1 MAGIYFHVPFCR
13 KKCTYCDFHF
23 STTFSGYR
31 TELLELMSLEF
42 NQRLNEI
49 NEPIQ
54 TIYFGGG
61 SPGILTPK
69 ELEMLLKEPLRIA
82 GNQLVEL
89 TLEANPE
96 DVTQANLTAWKTL
109 GINRISLGIQ
119 SVNKD
124 ILRWMNRNHTV
135 EQSISALKLL
145 EAYDF
150 SLSIDLIYGVPNQ
163 EVSDVLKVIEL
174 LDLFH
179 IEHLSA
185 YALTKEPNTALDR
198 WIQQGKTAEIDDEMQ
213 IKHYYTIQHELKV
226 RNFTQY
232 EVSNYAKNG
241 QVAKHNTNY
250 WEGKPYIGIGPGAHS
265 FDGVSTRRW
274 NVSNNQRYIKQ
285 QEWFEL
291 ETLSENNIWNECW
304 LTGLRTV
311 NGVPLDKLQL
321 LGGLSNTEME
331 TLKKLQEGG
340 MLRLENMHYIL
351 TDSAWL
357 SADRLASELFR
368 I

>member
-1 MAGIYFHVPFCR
+1 LAGIYFHVPFCR

-31 TELLELMSLEF
+31 TELLELMSHEF

-49 NEPIQ
+49 NEPIN

-61 SPGILTPK
+61 SPGLLTPK
-69 ELEMLLKEPLRIA
+69 ELELLLKEPLKIA

-96 DVTQANLTAWKTL
+96 DITQANLNAWRSL
-109 GINRISLGIQ
+109 GINRISLGVQ
-119 SVNKD
+119 SLNKD

-135 EQSISALKLL
+135 EQSISALQLL
-145 EAYDF
+145 DAYDF

-163 EVSDVLKVIEL
+163 EVSDVIKVIDL
-174 LDLFH
+174 LDIFH

-185 YALTKEPNTALDR
+185 YALTKEPNTALAR
-198 WIQQGKTAEIDDEMQ
+198 WIQQGKTPEIDDEMQ

-226 RNFTQY
+226 RDFIQY

-274 NVSNNQRYIKQ
+274 NVSNNQRYLKQ
-285 QEWFEL
+285 QQWFEL
-291 ETLSENNIWNECW
+291 EVLSENNVWNECW
-304 LTGLRTV
+304 LTGLRTI
-311 NGVPLDKLQL
+311 NGVSIDKLQS
-321 LGGLSNTEME
+321 LGGVNIKEAEVLE
-331 TLKKLQEGG
+331 KLIIDGL
-340 MLRLENMHYIL
+340 LRLENKQYIL
-351 TDSAWL
+351 TDAGFL
-357 SADRLASELFR
+357 SADRLAGMLFR

>member
-1 MAGIYFHVPFCR
+1 
-13 KKCTYCDFHF
+13 
-23 STTFSGYR
+23 
-31 TELLELMSLEF
+31 MSLEF

-49 NEPIQ
+49 NEPIE

-61 SPGILTPK
+61 SPGLLTPK

-96 DVTQANLTAWKTL
+96 DVTQANLTAWKNL
-109 GINRISLGIQ
+109 GINRISLGVQ
-119 SVNKD
+119 SLNAD
-124 ILRWMNRNHTV
+124 ILRWMNRNHSV
-135 EQSISALKLL
+135 EQSLHALTLL
-145 EAYDF
+145 ETHGF
-150 SLSIDLIYGVPNQ
+150 SLSIDLIFGIPNQ
-163 EVSDVLKVIEL
+163 HIHDVLAVIEL
-174 LDLFH
+174 VDRYH

-198 WIQQGKTAEIDDEMQ
+198 WIKQGKNPDIDDELQ
-213 IKHYYTIQHELKV
+213 IEHYYAIQSALKA

-232 EVSNYAKNG
+232 EVSNYAKNN
-241 QVAKHNTNY
+241 QVAKHNSNY

-274 NVSNNQRYIKQ
+274 NVSNNQRYVKQ
-285 QEWFEL
+285 QQWFEL
-291 ETLSENNIWNECW
+291 EVLSENNIWNECW

-311 NGVPLDKLQL
+311 NGVSLDKLQS
-321 LGGLSNTEME
+321 LGGIRVKEAE
-331 TLKKLQEGG
+331 EIKKLMEEGF
-340 MLRLENMHYIL
+340 LRLENNQYKL

>member
-31 TELLELMSLEF
+31 TPLLELMKQEF
-42 NQRLNEI
+42 NQRKHELK
-49 NEPIQ
+49 EPVE
-54 TIYFGGG
+54 TIYLGGG

-69 ELEMLLKEPLRIA
+69 ELEMLLKEPFNLA
-82 GNQLVEL
+82 GNQWIEL

-96 DVTQANLTAWKTL
+96 DVTETNLTAWKNL
-109 GINRISLGIQ
+109 GINRISLGVQ
-119 SVNKD
+119 SLNAD
-124 ILRWMNRNHTV
+124 ILRWMNRNHSV
-135 EQSISALKLL
+135 EQSLHALTLL
-145 EAYDF
+145 ETHGF
-150 SLSIDLIYGVPNQ
+150 SLSIDLIFGIPNQ
-163 EVSDVLKVIEL
+163 HIHDVLAVIEL
-174 LDLFH
+174 VDRYH

-198 WIQQGKTAEIDDEMQ
+198 WIKQGKNPDIDDELQ
-213 IKHYYTIQHELKV
+213 IEHYYAIQSALKA

-232 EVSNYAKNG
+232 EVSNYAKNN
-241 QVAKHNTNY
+241 QVAKHNSNY
-250 WEGKPYIGIGPGAHS
+250 WAGKPYLGIGPGAHS

-274 NVSNNQRYIKQ
+274 NVSNNQRYMKQ

-304 LTGLRTV
+304 LTGLRTAY
-311 NGVPLDKLQL
+311 GVSLDNLQL
-321 LGGLSNTEME
+321 LGGVSISEME

-340 MLRLENMHYIL
+340 MLRLENTHYTL

>member
-1 MAGIYFHVPFCR
+1 
-13 KKCTYCDFHF
+13 
-23 STTFSGYR
+23 
-31 TELLELMSLEF
+31 MSLEF

-69 ELEMLLKEPLRIA
+69 ELEMLLKEPLNLA
-82 GNQLVEL
+82 GNQLIEL

-96 DVTQANLTAWKTL
+96 DVTETNLTAWKNL
-109 GINRISLGIQ
+109 GINRISLGVQ
-119 SVNKD
+119 SLNAD

-163 EVSDVLKVIEL
+163 EVIDVLKVIEL

-321 LGGLSNTEME
+321 LGGLSNIEME

-340 MLRLENMHYIL
+340 MLRLENTHYTL

>member
-1 MAGIYFHVPFCR
+1 M
-13 KKCTYCDFHF
+13 K
-23 STTFSGYR
+23 
-31 TELLELMSLEF
+31 LEF
-42 NQRLNEI
+42 NQRKHELK
-49 NEPIQ
+49 EPVE
-54 TIYFGGG
+54 TIYLGGG

-69 ELEMLLKEPLRIA
+69 ELEMLLKEPLKIA

-96 DVTQANLTAWKTL
+96 DVTQANLTAWKNL
-109 GINRISLGIQ
+109 GINRISLGVQ
-119 SVNKD
+119 SLNAD
-124 ILRWMNRNHTV
+124 ILRWMNRNHSI

-232 EVSNYAKNG
+232 EVSNYAKNN
-241 QVAKHNTNY
+241 QIAKHNSNY
-250 WEGKPYIGIGPGAHS
+250 WAGIPYLGIGPGAHS
-265 FDGVSTRRW
+265 FDGVQTRRW
-274 NVSNNQRYIKQ
+274 NISNNQRYLTQ
-285 QEWFEL
+285 QKWYEIEV
-291 ETLSENNIWNECW
+291 LSEKNVWNECW
-304 LTGLRTV
+304 MTGLRTV
-311 NGVPLDKLQL
+311 NGVSLDKLQL

-331 TLKKLQEGG
+331 TLKKLQESG
-340 MLRLENMHYIL
+340 MLRLENTHYTL

>member
-49 NEPIQ
+49 NEPIE

-61 SPGILTPK
+61 SPGLLTPK

-96 DVTQANLTAWKTL
+96 DVTQANLTAWKNL
-109 GINRISLGIQ
+109 GINRISLGVQ
-119 SVNKD
+119 SLNAD
-124 ILRWMNRNHTV
+124 ILRWMNRNHSV
-135 EQSISALKLL
+135 EQSLHALTLL
-145 EAYDF
+145 ETHGF
-150 SLSIDLIYGVPNQ
+150 SLSIDLIFGIPNQ
-163 EVSDVLKVIEL
+163 HIHDVLAVIEL
-174 LDLFH
+174 VDRYH

-198 WIQQGKTAEIDDEMQ
+198 WIKQGKNPDIDDELQ
-213 IKHYYTIQHELKV
+213 IEHYYAIQSALKA

-232 EVSNYAKNG
+232 EVSNYAKNN
-241 QVAKHNTNY
+241 QVAKHNSNY

-274 NVSNNQRYIKQ
+274 NVSNNQRYVKQ
-285 QEWFEL
+285 QQWFEL
-291 ETLSENNIWNECW
+291 EVLSENNIWNECW

-311 NGVPLDKLQL
+311 NGVSLNKLQS
-321 LGGLSNTEME
+321 LGGIRVKEE
-331 TLKKLQEGG
+331 VELKKLIVEGF
-340 MLRLENMHYIL
+340 LRLENNQYML
-351 TDSAWL
+351 TDSGFL
-357 SADRLASELFR
+357 SADRLASVMFR

>member
-31 TELLELMSLEF
+31 TELLELMSREF

-49 NEPIQ
+49 NEPIN

-61 SPGILTPK
+61 SPGLLTPK
-69 ELEMLLKEPLRIA
+69 ELELLLKEPLKIA

-96 DVTQANLTAWKTL
+96 DITQANLSAWRSL
-109 GINRISLGIQ
+109 GINRISLGVQ
-119 SVNKD
+119 SLNKD
-124 ILRWMNRNHTV
+124 ILRWMNRNHTT
-135 EQSISALKLL
+135 EQSIDALKLL
-145 EAYDF
+145 DACGF
-150 SLSIDLIYGVPNQ
+150 SLSIDLIYGIPNQ
-163 EVSDVLKVIEL
+163 EVSDVLNVIEL

-185 YALTKEPNTALDR
+185 YALTKEPNTALAR
-198 WIQQGKTAEIDDEMQ
+198 WIQQGKTPEIDDEMQ
-213 IKHYYTIQHELKV
+213 IKHYYAIQNELKA
-226 RNFTQY
+226 RNFIQY

-250 WEGKPYIGIGPGAHS
+250 WSGKPYLGIGPGAHS
-265 FDGVSTRRW
+265 FDGVNTRRW
-274 NVSNNQRYIKQ
+274 NVSSNQRYLKQ
-285 QEWFEL
+285 EEWFEV
-291 ETLSENNIWNECW
+291 ERLSADNLWNECW

-311 NGVPLDKLQL
+311 DGVSLDKLQS
-321 LGGLSNTEME
+321 LGGIRAKEEKELN
-331 TLKKLQEGG
+331 KLMVEG
-340 MLRLENMHYIL
+340 LIRVENNQYIL
-351 TDSAWL
+351 TDSGFL
-357 SADRLASELFR
+357 SADRVAGVMFR